1 MDKSVNLDLGGGM
14 GNRVNGA
21 RRRVLGASLAS
32 GALAIVGSYL
42 PASALAQTK
51 EKVNLQ
57 LGWITGGNQT
67 GEVVAK
73 RMGFYEQEGIDF
85 AIQPGGPSIDGV
97 AIVAAGR
104 FEVGQVS
111 SSPSNMLAVSQD
123 IPIKVFATGL
133 QQHPYTFFSLKKNP
147 IRTPQDMVGKK
158 IGIQPTGMVLLRA
171 LLAKNKIN
179 EKDLTIIPIGN
190 DLTPLLTGQVDA
202 ATGWQ
207 TNTSAL
213 KPFGA
218 DRVDLRLWD
227 TGVRLYA
234 LPYYATVETLQ
245 KKPELMAKF
254 LRATTRGWA
263 YANKN
268 RDAAVDHL
276 LKEYPNLNAADE
288 KLALETQ
295 LGYAFNAQTQANGW
309 GAMDRN
315 VWQEQI
321 TQYAELNQF
330 TKRVPKVD
338 EVMTLDV
345 LTATRDYRL
354 QAFAA

>member
-1 MDKSVNLDLGGGM
+1 MDKSVNLG
-14 GNRVNGA
+14 VNIK
-21 RRRVLGASLAS
+21 RRRVVTASLAAGGLAAT
-32 GALAIVGSYL
+32 GALV
-42 PASALAQTK
+42 PFSALAQAK

-73 RMGFYEQEGIDF
+73 RMGFYEAEGIDF

-97 AIVAAGR
+97 AIVASGR

-123 IPIKVFATGL
+123 IPVKVFATGL

-179 EKDLTIIPIGN
+179 EKDLTIVPIGN
-190 DLTPLLTGQVDA
+190 DLTPVLTGQVDA

-213 KPFGA
+213 KVFGTE
-218 DRVDLRLWD
+218 RVDLRLWD

-234 LPYYATVETLQ
+234 LPYYSTLDMIQ
-245 KKPELMAKF
+245 KKPEVLARF

-276 LKEYPNLNAADE
+276 IKEYPNLNGADE

-309 GAMDRN
+309 GAMDRA
-315 VWQEQI
+315 VWQDQI
-321 TQYAELNQF
+321 TQYAELGQF

-338 EVMTLDV
+338 EVMTLDI
-345 LTATRDYRL
+345 LAATRDYRL
-354 QAFAA
+354 KAFAG

>member
-1 MDKSVNLDLGGGM
+1 MNESMNT
-14 GNRVNGA
+14 
-21 RRRVLGASLAS
+21 RRRSLLRGSVAAGGLAALGPLLS
-32 GALAIVGSYL
+32 VQ
-42 PASALAQTK
+42 ALAQGK
-51 EKVNLQ
+51 AKVNMQ
-57 LGWITGGNQT
+57 LGWISGGNQT

-73 RMGFYEQEGIDF
+73 RLGYYEQEGIDF
-85 AIQPGGPSIDGV
+85 AIQPGGPNIDGV

-104 FEVGQVS
+104 YEVGQVS

-123 IPIKVFATGL
+123 LPIKVFAVGL

-147 IRTPQDMVGKK
+147 IRSPHDMIGKK
-158 IGIQPTGMVLLRA
+158 IGIQSTGMVLLRA

-179 EKDLTIIPIGN
+179 EKDVNIIPIGN
-190 DLTPLLTGQVDA
+190 DLTPVLTGQVDA

-213 KPFGA
+213 KPLGP

-234 LPYYATVETLQ
+234 LPYYATTQTLAS
-245 KKPELMAKF
+245 KPEVLQRF

-268 RDAAVDHL
+268 RDAAIDL
-276 LKEYPNLNAADE
+276 LVKEYPNLVREDE
-288 KLALETQ
+288 RLAIDVQ

-309 GAMDRN
+309 GTMDRG

-321 TQYAELNQF
+321 TQYAELGQF

-338 EVMTLDV
+338 EVMTMDILN
-345 LTATRDYRL
+345 ATRDYRL
-354 QAFAA
+354 KAFAAT

>member
-1 MDKSVNLDLGGGM
+1 MDKTVNPHENLSVN
-14 GNRVNGA
+14 RV
-21 RRRVLGASLAS
+21 RRRLLGASVSAGGLAS
-32 GALAIVGSYL
+32 AAAFL
-42 PASALAQTK
+42 PLPLLAQAK

-73 RMGFYEQEGIDF
+73 RLGFYEQEGIDF
-85 AIQPGGPSIDGV
+85 AIQPGGPAIDGV
-97 AIVAAGR
+97 AIVASGR

-158 IGIQPTGMVLLRA
+158 IGIQATGMVLLRA

-179 EKDLTIIPIGN
+179 EKDMTIVTIGN
-190 DLTPLLTGQVDA
+190 DLTPLLTGQVDTV
-202 ATGWQ
+202 TGWQ

-213 KPFGA
+213 KPFGT

-245 KKPELMAKF
+245 KKPELMQRF

-268 RDAAVDHL
+268 RDAAVEHL
-276 LKEYPNLNAADE
+276 VKEYPNLKAEDE

-295 LGYAFNAQTQANGW
+295 LGYAFNAQTQTNGW
-309 GAMDRN
+309 GAMDRG
-315 VWQEQI
+315 VWQDQI
-321 TQYAELNQF
+321 TQYADLNQF

-345 LTATRDYRL
+345 LNATRDYRL
-354 QAFAA
+354 KAFAA